1 MVKFERLIDFDR
13 QLLDWIV
20 EKDTGHSKECI
31 LSAVNHLKMAY
42 KIKDIDPEIALFR
55 CITAEEEVARA
66 IFLKLRE
73 QGYKNTNKNKIKDK
87 DHKYKQA
94 LDLFLGTIQ
103 NHFVS
108 YQEHNSNFPKEIQ
121 LILNENKKL
130 LEVGLLIENVFMKSI
145 PPLNF
150 SFKVNNEPYY
160 FKKELQELV
169 ELNSKQILKQIEEKA
184 NFRNKIIYAETKGIL
199 KFNEPIDAELDRY
212 YKIVFRLIRIYCL
225 IYPYKNE
232 KSDFLQ
238 NAIDAYVFMM
248 NEMEM

>member
-1 MVKFERLIDFDR
+1 MEKFKQLLGFDR
-13 QLLDWIV
+13 QLLDWMV
-20 EKDTGHSKECI
+20 ENDSGHSKECV

-42 KIKDIDPEIALFR
+42 EIKDIDPEIALFR

-73 QGYKNTNKNKIKDK
+73 QGYKNTNKIKDK

-94 LDLFLGTIQ
+94 LDLFLGAIQ

-108 YQEHNSNFPKEIQ
+108 YQEYNSNFPKEIH
-121 LILNENKKL
+121 LILNESEKL
-130 LEVGLLIENVFMKSI
+130 LEVGLLIENIIMKSI

-150 SFKVNNEPYY
+150 SFKVNDKPYY
-160 FKKELQELV
+160 FKKELQELA

-184 NFRNKIIYAETKGIL
+184 NFRNKIIFAEPKGIL
-199 KFNEPIDAELDRY
+199 KITSSIDDEINKY
-212 YKIVFRLIRIYCL
+212 YERVFKLIRIYCL
-225 IYPYKNE
+225 IYPYNE
-232 KSDFLQ
+232 KFDFVQ
-238 NAIDAYVFMM
+238 NAIDAFVFMM